1 MKKLFAFMLTAA
13 LCLCALAGCQ
23 QSDDKKELTPVT
35 LNEVVHSVFYAPQY
49 VAIELGFYEEEG
61 LDLTVDVGNGADKSM
76 TALLSG
82 NADIALCGT
91 EAGLYIHAEGR
102 ADVPKVFAQLTQRAG
117 NFLVG
122 HEADPDFTWEQV
134 RGKTIIGGR
143 QGGMPE
149 MVLEYIL
156 HQNGIEAGTDVNIIT
171 NLDLS
176 ATASAFTAGTG
187 DYTTE
192 FEPGASTLELAGQG
206 HVVASLGVDSG
217 YVPYTVY
224 MTTSSIIEEK
234 PEIVQ
239 AFTNATYKGLVWC
252 QQHTSAEIAKVIQ
265 PQFSE
270 TDLDAL
276 TAIIERYR
284 SQDTWAEH
292 PLMQPESLDLIQD
305 ILEFSGTLDQRIA
318 YEAIVITD
326 FAKQVKAE

>member
-1 MKKLFAFMLTAA
+1 MKKFIVSLLTT
-13 LCLCALAGCQ
+13 CLCITALASCGKT
-23 QSDDKKELTPVT
+23 DKAGLTKVT
-35 LNEVVHSVFYAPQY
+35 LSEVVHSIFYAPQY
-49 VAIELGFYEEEG
+49 VAMELGFFEEEG
-61 LDLTVDVGNGADKSM
+61 IDLKVDLGNGADKCM

-91 EAGLYIHAEGR
+91 EAALYIHAEGR
-102 ADVPKVFAQLTQRAG
+102 EDVPKVFAQLTQRAG

-122 HEADPDFTWEQV
+122 REPDPDFTWDDV

-143 QGGMPE
+143 QGGMPQ

-156 HQNGIEAGTDVNIIT
+156 HQNDIKIGTDVDVIT

-176 ATASAFTAGTG
+176 ATASAFSAGTG

-224 MTTSSIIEEK
+224 MTTSSLIEK
-234 PEIVQ
+234 NPELIQ
-239 AFTNATYKGLVWC
+239 SFTNAIYKGLLWC
-252 QQHTSAEIAKVIQ
+252 QDHTSAEIANVIH

-270 TDLDAL
+270 TDPDTL
-276 TAIIERYR
+276 TTIIERYR
-284 SQDTWAEH
+284 SQDTWIDH
-292 PLMQPESLDLIQD
+292 PLMKESSLDLIQD
-305 ILEFSGTLDQRIA
+305 ILQHSGTLDERIS
-318 YEAIVITD
+318 YEDAVITT
-326 FAKQVKAE
+326 FAQKAAAK

>member
-1 MKKLFAFMLTAA
+1 MKKLFIYLLTAA
-13 LCLCALAGCQ
+13 CCLLSLIGCSQ
-23 QSDDKKELTPVT
+23 TEDNNLTPLT
-35 LNEVVHSVFYAPQY
+35 LNEVVHSIFYAPQY
-49 VAIELGFYEEEG
+49 VAIELGFFEEEG
-61 LDLTVDVGNGADKSM
+61 IDLEVDVGNGADKSM

-91 EAGLYIHAEGR
+91 EAALYIHAEGR
-102 ADVPKVFAQLTQRAG
+102 EDVPKVFAQLTQRAG

-122 HEADPDFTWEQV
+122 REEDPDFTWSDV

-156 HQNGIEAGTDVNIIT
+156 HQNGIEAGSDVEIIT

-176 ATASAFTAGTG
+176 ATGSAFAAGTG

-192 FEPGASTLELAGQG
+192 FEPGASTLEVSGQG

-224 MTTSSIIEEK
+224 MTTSSQIEQN
-234 PEIVQ
+234 PELIQ
-239 AFTNATYKGLVWC
+239 GFTNAIYRGLLWC
-252 QQHTSAEIAKVIQ
+252 QQHSSAEIAEVIH

-270 TDLDAL
+270 TDPEVLAG
-276 TAIIERYR
+276 IIERYR
-284 SQDTWAEH
+284 SQDTWIDH
-292 PLMQPESLDLIQD
+292 PLMKSESLDLIQD
-305 ILEFSGTLDQRIA
+305 ILQFSGTLDKRIP
-318 YEAIVITD
+318 YEDAVVTT
-326 FAKQVKAE
+326 FAEAARAK

>member
-1 MKKLFAFMLTAA
+1 MKKLFIYLLAA
-13 LCLCALAGCQ
+13 ACCLLSLIGCSQ
-23 QSDDKKELTPVT
+23 TEDNNLTPLT
-35 LNEVVHSVFYAPQY
+35 LNEVVHSIFYAPQY
-49 VAIELGFYEEEG
+49 VAIELGFFEEEG
-61 LDLTVDVGNGADKSM
+61 IDLEVNVGNGADKSM

-91 EAGLYIHAEGR
+91 EAALYIHAEGR
-102 ADVPKVFAQLTQRAG
+102 EDVPKVFAQLTQRAG

-122 HEADPDFTWEQV
+122 REEDPDFTWNDV

-156 HQNGIEAGTDVNIIT
+156 HQNGIEAGSDVEIIT

-176 ATASAFTAGTG
+176 ATGSAFAAGTG

-192 FEPGASTLELAGQG
+192 FEPGASTLEASGQG

-224 MTTSSIIEEK
+224 MTTSSQIEQN
-234 PEIVQ
+234 PELIQ
-239 AFTNATYKGLVWC
+239 GFTNAIYRGLLWC
-252 QQHTSAEIAKVIQ
+252 QQHSSAEIAEVIH

-270 TDLDAL
+270 TDPEVLAG
-276 TAIIERYR
+276 IIERYR
-284 SQDTWAEH
+284 SQDTWIDH
-292 PLMQPESLDLIQD
+292 PLMKPESLDLIQD
-305 ILEFSGTLDQRIA
+305 ILQFSGTLDKRIP
-318 YEAIVITD
+318 YEDAVVTT
-326 FAKQVKAE
+326 FAEAARAK

>member
-1 MKKLFAFMLTAA
+1 MKKLILSV
-13 LCLCALAGCQ
+13 LIVCLCVTTLAGC
-23 QSDDKKELTPVT
+23 KKQTDAGLTKVI
-35 LNEVVHSVFYAPQY
+35 LSEVVHSIFYAPQY
-49 VAIELGFYEEEG
+49 AAMELGFFQEEG
-61 LDLTVDVGNGADKSM
+61 IDLQVDVGNGADKCM

-91 EAGLYIHAEGR
+91 EAALYIHAEGR
-102 ADVPKVFAQLTQRAG
+102 EDVPKVFAQLTQRAG

-122 HEADPDFTWEQV
+122 REAAPNFTWDDV

-143 QGGMPE
+143 QGGMPQ

-156 HQNGIEAGTDVNIIT
+156 HQNGIEMGTDADVIT

-176 ATASAFTAGTG
+176 ATASAFAAGTG

-224 MTTSSIIEEK
+224 MTTSSLIEKK
-234 PEIVQ
+234 PELIQ
-239 AFTNATYKGLVWC
+239 GFTNAIYKGLSWC
-252 QQHTSAEIAKVIQ
+252 QTHTSAEIAEVIH

-270 TDLDAL
+270 TDLTTL
-276 TAIIERYR
+276 TTIIERYR
-284 SQDTWAEH
+284 SQDTWIDH
-292 PLMQPESLDLIQD
+292 PLMKESSSDLIQD
-305 ILEFSGTLDQRIA
+305 ILQHAGTLEERIS
-318 YEAIVITD
+318 YENAVVTTFAQNAAI
-326 FAKQVKAE
+326 Q